1 MYVIFDVLF
10 LVVRVEYNAS
20 ELCNYLYHITLLVV
34 FWITFQ
40 QKKTIKHFKTHY
52 VAYPNVLTVN
62 AVIVG
67 LIPSY
72 AKLSQTLIPKDQSM
86 KT

>member
-1 MYVIFDVLF
+1 MTTYWQNISHMYVIFDVLF

-40 QKKTIKHFKTHY
+40 QKKLSNISKHT
-52 VAYPNVLTVN
+52 T
-62 AVIVG
+62 
-67 LIPSY
+67 
-72 AKLSQTLIPKDQSM
+72 
-86 KT
+86 